1 MMCPMLVD
9 ISLGEKTALMMNFL
23 KVMKIKPL
31 SLHKK
36 LKNIIFKVSWTIL
49 LI

>member
-36 LKNIIFKVSWTIL
+36 LKNIFKVSWTIL